1 MTDMINLCNR
11 LIETSEEILL
21 NYKANENIS
30 LIEKQANALEEK
42 DKYISELEEKLK
54 NYESS
59 TKNITVEVKEQIIGF
74 SPTKSDEPKP
84 PEPEPL
90 KLQSDIKYK
99 RVKHEKIRYY
109 IISGESPQ
117 TLYKILEDGEC
128 GEKCGKRIKK
138 DKGYEYQL
146 DP

>member
-1 MTDMINLCNR
+1 MINLCNR
-11 LIETSEEILL
+11 LIETSEQILL

-59 TKNITVEVKEQIIGF
+59 STKNITVEVKEQVIGF

-99 RVKHEKIRYY
+99 KVKHEKVRYY
-109 IISGESPQ
+109 VISGEIKSPQ

-138 DKGYEYQL
+138 GKSYEYQL

>member
-59 TKNITVEVKEQIIGF
+59 TNNITVEVKEQVIGF
-74 SPTKSDEPKP
+74 SPTQSNEPKP

-99 RVKHEKIRYY
+99 KVKHDKIKYY
-109 IISGESPQ
+109 VISGESPQ

-138 DKGYEYQL
+138 GKGYEYQL